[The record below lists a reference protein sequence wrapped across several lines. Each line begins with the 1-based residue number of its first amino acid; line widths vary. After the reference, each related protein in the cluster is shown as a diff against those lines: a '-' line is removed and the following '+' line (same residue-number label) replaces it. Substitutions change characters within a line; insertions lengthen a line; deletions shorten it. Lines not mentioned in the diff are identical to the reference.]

1 NLLVNMNLIS
11 IINYIFSFKNK
22 KVAKISKKNQ
32 IDLEMKNT
40 RIREL
45 NPVEIFE
52 LAKKLA
58 TFK

>member
-1 NLLVNMNLIS
+1 MNLIS
-11 IINYIFSFKNK
+11 IIHYIFSFKNK
-22 KVAKISKKNQ
+22 KVAKISKKNH
-32 IDLEMKNT
+32 IDLEMKDT

-52 LAKKLA
+52 LAKKLD